1 MKKKYGRYF
10 VRLTSLLCL
19 LIATGT
25 FMVYANS
32 LKGKVMASNIA
43 PEQTAE
49 SKTAAPAESSET
61 TAETSMEETVPS
73 EKEDPDATPTPEPE
87 YVEPEI
93 KEAWYNGFSDPR
105 SVRAQVVRPDGDVT
119 VLVNKYYTLTEDYE
133 PDDLVNPKHAGEQK
147 LRKEAAEAY
156 EKMYD
161 ACKAEVGQGI
171 YLISGYRSFSLQKTL
186 FTRSMNKRSLAFAC
200 KRNAYQ
206 GRSEHQL
213 GLAMDISPEG
223 STVISDDFGKTKVGQ
238 WVDAHCHEYGF
249 IRRFQTQWINE
260 TGYDNEAWHYRYV
273 GPELATYLTEHDMS
287 LEAYY
292 DKCQVI
298 P

>member
-1 MKKKYGRYF
+1 MSKKYGRYF
-10 VRLTSLLCL
+10 TRLVALLCL

-25 FMVYANS
+25 FTIYANS
-32 LKGKVMASNIA
+32 LHDRIA
-43 PEQTAE
+43 PASVKADVMPSDQLATKA
-49 SKTAAPAESSET
+49 
-61 TAETSMEETVPS
+61 TAETSETTTEATTESTTEAPV
-73 EKEDPDATPTPEPE
+73 TPTPEPE
-87 YVEPEI
+87 YVEPI
-93 KEAWYNGFSDPR
+93 MKEAWYNGYSDPR
-105 SVRAQVVRPDGDVT
+105 SVRAEIVVPDGSVT
-119 VLVNKYYTLTEDYE
+119 VLVNKYYTLTEDYV

-161 ACKAEVGQGI
+161 ACKEGVGQGI

-238 WVDAHCHEYGF
+238 WVDNNCHKYGF
-249 IRRFQTQWINE
+249 IRRFQGQWSKE

-273 GPELATYLTEHDMS
+273 GVELATYLTEHDMS

-292 DKCQVI
+292 DKCQVM

>member
-1 MKKKYGRYF
+1 MGKKYGRYF
-10 VRLTSLLCL
+10 TRLVTLLCL
-19 LIATGT
+19 LFATGVFT
-25 FMVYANS
+25 VYTNS
-32 LKGKVMASNIA
+32 LQKKLAPVSADVMPSDQLA
-43 PEQTAE
+43 
-49 SKTAAPAESSET
+49 TAATTEAAATTTTEET
-61 TAETSMEETVPS
+61 TEATTTV
-73 EKEDPDATPTPEPE
+73 EATPTPEPD
-87 YVEPEI
+87 YVEPI
-93 KEAWYNGFSDPR
+93 MKETWYNGYVDPR
-105 SVRAQVVRPDGDVT
+105 SIRAEIVVPDSSVA

-156 EKMYD
+156 EAMYD

-238 WVDAHCHEYGF
+238 WVDAHCHEFGF
-249 IRRFQTQWINE
+249 IRRFQGQWSEE

-273 GPELATYLTEHDMS
+273 GVELATKLTENNMS

-292 DKCQVI
+292 DKCQVM

>member
-10 VRLTSLLCL
+10 VRLVSLLCL
-19 LIATGT
+19 LAATGI
-25 FMVYANS
+25 FMIYANS
-32 LKGKVMASNIA
+32 LHGKVAASNIA

-49 SKTAAPAESSET
+49 EASPAPSEPEETTVATTSDTTPSET
-61 TAETSMEETVPS
+61 T
-73 EKEDPDATPTPEPE
+73 EDPDATPTPEPE
-87 YVEPEI
+87 YVEPEM

-105 SVRAQVVRPDGDVT
+105 TVRAEVVHPTGDVT

-147 LRKEAAEAY
+147 LRKEAADSY

-161 ACKAEVGQGI
+161 ACKAEVGNGI

-223 STVISDDFGKTKVGQ
+223 STMISDDFGKTKVGQ

-273 GPELATYLTEHDMS
+273 GVELATYLTEHDMS

-292 DKCQVI
+292 DKCQVM